1 MRSFVRV
8 AAVALILSVQSCAGG
23 SIHGLDEAGWFELLA
38 NGDPLPIA
46 HGDRVDYDAIARLGP
61 GAALFVGMRARE
73 AGDDALAVELFRDAA
88 ARETGRYRTRA
99 VASLAETLS
108 STGDGE
114 ALAELCRSELGS
126 ELEPYR
132 RAYLE
137 AVGYAV
143 SGSHARTLAAIDALR
158 SAFPAESSRDAA
170 TIASM
175 ALEAGYRSGKGRWVN
190 EFIAITAMDGSA
202 AVYEALAEAVSLVAQ
217 AGRAEAEAAI
227 RAVGVR
233 AFQLAEARAL
243 TGSRDYGPA
252 VVAFRR
258 YADDEEDAAGAA
270 ARVTGSPSPD
280 AEATPSIP
288 LSPKAAANLFLTL
301 PRASASDAAKAY
313 IAAAADEGGEGFR
326 YIVETSAD
334 RGADPSRDYFDAF
347 WRGRFLRA
355 GERWAEAE
363 RWFSKAA
370 ALAAN
375 RWDLDAARWYEIEA
389 ASKRSAAAA
398 VGLLGAALE
407 SSANPGYYSDLVEP
421 ISRQALAARD
431 GSTLAGLDAATARA
445 APKDRARLAY
455 LCARA
460 AQIGVIRA
468 DHVASA
474 FGGAFADIDSYAVAR
489 LREAYGQRD
498 DPWYRLV
505 AAYRLGEPLVE
516 PLAVPGVDT
525 EAGTEPTSAADDSP
539 APEGDSGSRPVS
551 PDEYALALSRF
562 GLGYR
567 VRAELGDEYRSVS
580 EDVVRTIAA
589 GLAAAGRH
597 DQAYRLIATLF
608 WRAGFEPTRGDA
620 ELYWPRPYPE
630 AIGPAIEATG
640 LDPHLLYGLARSESA
655 FDPKAVS
662 KSGAVGLI
670 QLMPATAA
678 ETAERLGLDDYELTD
693 PVDNVTIG
701 SSYFARLV
709 DRLDGRVLPAVFS
722 YNGGP
727 TRFRRWEAEYG
738 SLPIDLLLEAL
749 SYAETRQYG
758 RNVGHAALSY
768 AALYGEGDLRGYM
781 AWLLGEGSRP

>member
-1 MRSFVRV
+1 MRSFARV
-8 AAVALILSVQSCAGG
+8 VAIALSLSIQSCAGD

-38 NGDPLPIA
+38 KGDPLPIA
-46 HGDRVDYDAIARLGP
+46 YGDRVDYDAIARLGP
-61 GAALFVGMRARE
+61 GASLFVGLRALE
-73 AGDDALAVELFRDAA
+73 AGDEKLAAGLFRDAA
-88 ARETGRYRTRA
+88 ARETGRYKARA
-99 VASLAETLS
+99 VASLVETLQ

-114 ALAELCRSELGS
+114 ALVELCRSELGS
-126 ELEPYR
+126 ELAPYR

-143 SGSHARTLAAIDALR
+143 SGSHAHTLASVDALR
-158 SAFPAESSRDAA
+158 SAYPVESSRDAA
-170 TIASM
+170 AIASM

-190 EFIAITAMDGSA
+190 DFIALTAMEGSA
-202 AVYEALAEAVSLVAQ
+202 AIYEALAKATSLVASS
-217 AGRAEAEAAI
+217 GRAEAEAAI

-243 TGSRDYGPA
+243 TGSRNYGPA

-258 YADDEEDAAGAA
+258 YAADREDPADVAV
-270 ARVTGSPSPD
+270 RVASAPPPD
-280 AEATPSIP
+280 AEAAPSIP

-301 PRASASDAAKAY
+301 PRASASDAAKAF
-313 IAAAADEGGEGFR
+313 IAAAKDEGGEGFR
-326 YIVETSAD
+326 YIVETIAD
-334 RGADPSRDYFDAF
+334 RGADPARAYFDAF

-355 GERWAEAE
+355 DERWAEAE
-363 RWFSKAA
+363 RWFAKAA
-370 ALAAN
+370 ALAEN

-407 SSANPGYYSDLVEP
+407 SSSNPGYYSDLVEP
-421 ISRQALAARD
+421 LSREALVARS
-431 GSTLAGLDAATARA
+431 GSTLAAIDAATARA
-445 APKDRARLAY
+445 APKDRARLSY

-460 AQIGVIRA
+460 AQAGIIRA

-474 FGGAFADIDSYAVAR
+474 FGGSFVDLGGYIDSR
-489 LREAYGQRD
+489 LHEAYGQRV

-516 PLAVPGVDT
+516 PLAVPG
-525 EAGTEPTSAADDSP
+525 TEPAPTESGGTASADDE
-539 APEGDSGSRPVS
+539 ARRPVS
-551 PDEYALALSRF
+551 PDEYALALTRF

-567 VRAELGDEYRSVS
+567 VRAELGDEFRSVS
-580 EDVVRTIAA
+580 ENAVRTIAA
-589 GLAAAGRH
+589 ELDAAGRH

-608 WRAGFEPTRGDA
+608 WRTGFEPTRSDA

-630 AIGPAIEATG
+630 AFSPAIEATG

-693 PVDNVTIG
+693 PLDNVTIG
-701 SSYFARLV
+701 SSYLARLL
-709 DRLDGRVLPAVFS
+709 DRLAGRVLPAVFS

-738 SLPIDLLLEAL
+738 ALPLDLLLEAL

-768 AALYGEGDLRGYM
+768 AALYGEVDLRAYM
-781 AWLLGEGSRP
+781 AWLLGEGPRP